1 MIFRGTKNIRKIWKG
16 LLGPKYALGS
26 KLGKFVKIGPKHFL
40 SLTCNG
46 VNDVNFFKAA
56 INL

>member
-1 MIFRGTKNIRKIWKG
+1 MKPRTLESFWKG
-16 LLGPKYALGS
+16 LLGPKYALGL

-46 VNDVNFFKAA
+46 VNGGNFFKAA